1 MADVGRVEGEVG
13 GASGARARKIW
24 SVMGALEWKNLERK
38 RKSCRF
44 VENSEIMVEV
54 KYGLLEKVVYLNT
67 AELRFDSDVVKDI
80 RVIPTGIS
88 KSESGEDR
96 LDGYEVLYQLR
107 NGLVLSSK
115 EVYDS
120 EEQAKE
126 RYREALFAE

>member
-1 MADVGRVEGEVG
+1 
-13 GASGARARKIW
+13 
-24 SVMGALEWKNLERK
+24 
-38 RKSCRF
+38 
-44 VENSEIMVEV
+44 MVEV